1 MEDTGQNLSPKQEK
15 ALASLLALGEVKAAA
30 KASSLSQRQRV
41 VSPHFAS
48 FAAAYREGRRKVL
61 EASASRLTA
70 DSAAASRVLLQIAE
84 DEKAPASARVAAA
97 RAIIESAIKAVET
110 LDLEPRLKEIER
122 RLEEQKPEGKR

>member
-1 MEDTGQNLSPKQEK
+1 MEGTGQNLSPKQER

-30 KASSLSQRQRV
+30 KDAKCGETTLWRWLKDDT
-41 VSPHFAS
+41 FAR
-48 FAAAYREGRRKVL
+48 AYRDGRRKVL

-97 RAIIESAIKAVET
+97 RAIIESAVKTVET
-110 LDLEPRLKEIER
+110 LDLEPRIQELER
-122 RLEEQKPEGKR
+122 AAAEAKKGARR

>member
-1 MEDTGQNLSPKQEK
+1 MEDAGQNLSHKQEK

-30 KASSLSQRQRV
+30 KDARV
-41 VSPHFAS
+41 GETTLWRWLKDETFAR
-48 FAAAYREGRRKVL
+48 AYREGRRKVL

-84 DEKAPASARVAAA
+84 DEKASASARVAAA
-97 RAIIESAIKAVET
+97 RAIIESAVKTVET

-122 RLEEQKPEGKR
+122 RLEEQKGGKR

>member
-1 MEDTGQNLSPKQEK
+1 MEDAGQNLSPKQEK

-30 KASSLSQRQRV
+30 KDAKCGETTLWRWLKDET
-41 VSPHFAS
+41 FAQ
-48 FAAAYREGRRKVL
+48 AYRDGRRKVL

-70 DSAAASRVLLQIAE
+70 DSAAASKVLLQIAE

-97 RAIIESAIKAVET
+97 RAIIESAVKTVET

-122 RLEEQKPEGKR
+122 ALAAQKGGR